1 MPMPAVITQAGVGTT
16 ANPWYPDWVQDPFAI
31 GIGLSINTGT
41 ALMSVE
47 HTFQLLDPNLPNGT
61 SAANATWFQNSG
73 LNATTVST
81 TSNLNGNY
89 AFPVL
94 AIRLNVST
102 CSVST
107 AVITG
112 WFVQATSSSW

>member
-16 ANPWYPDWVQDPFAI
+16 ASPWIPDWVQDPFAI
-31 GIGLSINTGT
+31 GIGLAINTGT
-41 ALMSVE
+41 ATVTVE
-47 HTFQLLDPNLPNGT
+47 HTFQNLDPNLPNGT

-73 LNATTVST
+73 LNGTTVNA

-89 AFPVL
+89 AFPVQ

-102 CSVST
+102 ASPST
-107 AVITG
+107 AIVTG

>member
-1 MPMPAVITQAGVGTT
+1 MPLPAVITQTGVGTT
-16 ANPWYPDWVQDPFAI
+16 TNPWIPDNFQNPFAI

-41 ALMSVE
+41 ALVTVE
-47 HTFQLLDPNLPNGT
+47 HCFQGLDPNLANGT

-73 LNATTVST
+73 LNGTTVST

-94 AIRLNVST
+94 AIRLNVAT
-102 CSVST
+102 CSVGT
-107 AVITG
+107 AIVTG
-112 WFVQATSSSW
+112 WFIEATSSSW